1 MPGVDSKLCYELR
14 GWLGLTDLWNLPEE
28 NNAADPKEQLKTFYK
43 DDNAVFL
50 ISNFLR
56 NSAEEKFL
64 VLCIG
69 TDKYIGDSLGPMV
82 GTMLEKMNLACPV
95 YGTLENPIHA
105 INLRKQLTYLEYS
118 YPRHQI
124 IALDACLGSAD
135 SIGSIQLRNGCLFPG
150 KGVGKKLPAVG
161 DLSIVGIVD
170 SCDNEEFFFMH
181 NIRLNLIVKMA
192 EIMSKGIFE
201 ALQEKTGSKK
211 Y

>member
-1 MPGVDSKLCYELR
+1 M
-14 GWLGLTDLWNLPEE
+14 TDLWNLQEE
-28 NNAADPKEQLKTFYK
+28 SNVADPKEHLRAFYH
-43 DDNAVFL
+43 DDDAVFL

-56 NSAEEKFL
+56 NHIKERFL

-82 GTMLEKMNLACPV
+82 GTMLEKMNLTCPV
-95 YGTLENPIHA
+95 YGTLENPVHA
-105 INLRKQLTYLEYS
+105 VNLRKQLTYLEYA

-124 IALDACLGSAD
+124 IALDACLGSSD

-150 KGVGKKLPAVG
+150 KGVGKKLPPVG
-161 DLSIVGIVD
+161 DLSIIGIVD
-170 SCDNEEFFFMH
+170 ACDHEEFFFMH

-201 ALQEKTGSKK
+201 ALQERA
-211 Y
+211 